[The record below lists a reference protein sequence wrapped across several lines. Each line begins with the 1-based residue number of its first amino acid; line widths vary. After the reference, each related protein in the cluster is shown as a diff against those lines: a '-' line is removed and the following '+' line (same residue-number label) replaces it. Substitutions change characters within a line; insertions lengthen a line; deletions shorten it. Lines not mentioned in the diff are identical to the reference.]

1 MEPKS
6 SEQMPTPIEYT
17 PPVPGTSETVR
28 EAQPETDTQG
38 LSVEKAHEQLRQ
50 VTSTTPTTD
59 DSTVALPAPVSPVPS
74 TDDSQ
79 SAQDDDTPTSAADDD
94 VIEKEW
100 VDKAKKVVNET
111 KDDPYRQE
119 RAVGKLQADYL
130 RKRYGKQLG
139 EST

>member
-17 PPVPGTSETVR
+17 PVAPGAGETR
-28 EAQPETDTQG
+28 SLAQPEVGTQG
-38 LSVEKAHEQLRQ
+38 ISVEKAQEQLRQ
-50 VTSTTPTTD
+50 VTSTSQPADNSIATLPTPIAPTTQAD
-59 DSTVALPAPVSPVPS
+59 DSSL
-74 TDDSQ
+74 
-79 SAQDDDTPTSAADDD
+79 QDDDTPQAAGDDD

-100 VDKAKKVVNET
+100 VDKAKKVISET
-111 KDDPYRQE
+111 KDDPYKQE
-119 RAVGKLQADYL
+119 RAVSKLQADYL